1 MAIVHVCRLLVEA
14 TRTVADGGDLPGTAT
29 CYYNIRA
36 IERLLRPGV
45 EWREAIPD
53 GMYPA
58 GENGASTPRR
68 DLQGPW
74 ATEKAGF

>member
-1 MAIVHVCRLLVEA
+1 MDMGQGYLVPLRLTPRED
-14 TRTVADGGDLPGTAT
+14 TTGTAT
-29 CYYNIRA
+29 GYYNIRA

-68 DLQGPW
+68 DLQGHG

>member
-36 IERLLRPGV
+36 IERLLGPGV
-45 EWREAIPD
+45 
-53 GMYPA
+53 
-58 GENGASTPRR
+58 
-68 DLQGPW
+68 
-74 ATEKAGF
+74 